1 MGGQATMKLRSPL
14 SRRRTSQLLLG
25 LITLLL
31 ASTLVFL
38 YLKSSRDQTA
48 SYTQSR
54 DLIRQLQQLN
64 AQWDSEVL
72 KARIAITH
80 NYDPLVTPLAE
91 MTRLWAD
98 LQNRDTYHNPVDLPR
113 WRSSQEAYQAAIQ
126 EKARLV
132 DQFKSHNAVLRNSL
146 AFLPTAEDDIQA
158 QFNEIDDEGRLR
170 LQGVATDTYDL
181 LLSSLEF
188 AQVTSDERAADILV
202 GLGKLAINKESLPSD
217 FQAPVEILSNHI
229 SLILREQPL
238 VNSLLEQIA
247 AVPVGE
253 RLDELTTH
261 LNQDQQTA
269 DLIDHQYHRYLLIFS
284 TLLVVLL
291 LYLAM
296 RLLRSFSEINR
307 VNRALQAANETL
319 EQRVERRTQQLK
331 DAQSELMDSARQAGM
346 AEIATNVLHNVGNV
360 LNSVNIS
367 ADLVTRT
374 LRNSKARGLGK
385 AMQLL
390 NEHPGDLGTFLTEDA
405 KGKLLPGYL
414 NQLVDA
420 IALEQQGMAD
430 ELTQL
435 SKSVDHIKDIVSTQ
449 QSYAGAS
456 SLLEPVDIGAL
467 MDDALRMNAGA
478 LSRHHVTV
486 VKEYAQVPQI
496 LGDKHRLLLIMV
508 NLISNA
514 KYAMTGL
521 SDRPRQMTLT
531 VLPGADDTLK
541 ISVKDDGEG
550 IPPENMIRIFTHG
563 FTTRKEGHGF
573 GLHSCALAAVEMN
586 GQLSAHSDGPGRGA
600 VFTLTIPL
608 THAGTTP

>member
-1 MGGQATMKLRSPL
+1 MTTQ
-14 SRRRTSQLLLG
+14 SRRRFTQIVLG
-25 LITLLL
+25 LVTLLL

-38 YLKSSRDQTA
+38 YLKAARDQTA

-80 NYDPLVTPLAE
+80 NYDPLVTPLTE
-91 MTRLWAD
+91 MTRIWAE
-98 LQNRDTYHNPVDLPR
+98 LNSRDTYHNPIDL
-113 WRSSQEAYQAAIQ
+113 SSWQATQTAYQTAMQ

-158 QFNEIDDEGRLR
+158 QFNRLDDEGRLQ

-188 AQVTSDERAADILV
+188 AQVTSDDRAADILV
-202 GLGKLAINKESLPSD
+202 GLGKLATNKEQLPSE
-217 FQAPVEILSNHI
+217 FQGPVELLSNHI
-229 SLILREQPL
+229 SLILREQPV
-238 VNSLLEQIA
+238 VNNLLERIA
-247 AVPVGE
+247 DVPVAE
-253 RLDELTTH
+253 RLDDLTTH
-261 LNQDQQTA
+261 LDQDQQAA
-269 DLIDHQYHRYLLIFS
+269 DRIDHQYHRYLLIFS
-284 TLLVVLL
+284 TLLVAML
-291 LYLAM
+291 LYLAV
-296 RLLRSFSEINR
+296 RLLRSFAEINR
-307 VNRALQAANETL
+307 VNRQLQAANETL

-331 DAQSELMDSARQAGM
+331 DAQSELLDSARQAGM

-367 ADLVTRT
+367 ADL
-374 LRNSKARGLGK
+374 
-385 AMQLL
+385 
-390 NEHPGDLGTFLTEDA
+390 GTFLTEDE

-414 NQLVDA
+414 NQLVDV
-420 IALEQQGMAD
+420 IAVEQQGMTD
-430 ELTQL
+430 ELAQL

-449 QSYAGAS
+449 QSYAGAAT
-456 SLLEPVDIGAL
+456 LLEPVHISDL
-467 MDDALRMNAGA
+467 MEDALRMNAGA

-486 VKEYAQVPQI
+486 VKEYAPVPEI
-496 LGDKHRLLLIMV
+496 LADKHRLLLIMV

-514 KYAMTGL
+514 KYAMSNL
-521 SDRPRQMTLT
+521 NDRPRQMTLK
-531 VLPGADDTLK
+531 VQALADNTLQ

-550 IPPENMIRIFTHG
+550 IPAENMTRIFTHG

-573 GLHSCALAAVEMN
+573 GLHSCALAAVEMS
-586 GQLSAHSDGPGRGA
+586 GQLSAHSDGPGLGA
-600 VFTLTIPL
+600 IFTLTIPM
-608 THAGTTP
+608 TPAGSPA

>member
-1 MGGQATMKLRSPL
+1 MTSH
-14 SRRRTSQLLLG
+14 SRRRFTQVVLG
-25 LITLLL
+25 LVTLLL

-38 YLKSSRDQTA
+38 YLKASRDQTA

-80 NYDPLVTPLAE
+80 NYDPLVTPLTQ
-91 MTRLWAD
+91 MTRIWAE
-98 LQNRDTYHNPVDLPR
+98 LNSRDTYHNPSNLSG
-113 WRSSQEAYQAAIQ
+113 WQATQTAYQTAIQ

-132 DQFKSHNAVLRNSL
+132 DQFKSHNALLRNSL

-158 QFNEIDDEGRLR
+158 QFNRLDAEGRLQ
-170 LQGVATDTYDL
+170 LQDVATDTYDL

-188 AQVTSDERAADILV
+188 AQVTSDDRAADILV
-202 GLGKLAINKESLPSD
+202 GLGKLAINKEQLPSE
-217 FQAPVEILSNHI
+217 FQGPVDILSNHI
-229 SLILREQPL
+229 SLILREQPV
-238 VNSLLEQIA
+238 VNDLLERIA
-247 AVPVGE
+247 TVPVAE
-253 RLDELTTH
+253 HLDALTTH
-261 LNQDQQTA
+261 LDQDQQAA

-284 TLLVVLL
+284 TLLVGLL
-291 LYLAM
+291 LYLAV
-296 RLLRSFSEINR
+296 RLLRSFAEINR
-307 VNRALQAANETL
+307 VNRALHAANETL
-319 EQRVERRTQQLK
+319 EQRVERRTRQLK
-331 DAQSELMDSARQAGM
+331 DAQSELLDSARQAGM

-367 ADLVTRT
+367 AELVTRK
-374 LRNSKARGLGK
+374 LRSSKALGLGK
-385 AMQLL
+385 AMQLI
-390 NEHPGDLGTFLTEDA
+390 NEHKADLGTFLTEDE

-420 IALEQQGMAD
+420 IAVEQQGMTD
-430 ELTQL
+430 ELAQL

-449 QSYAGAS
+449 QSYAGAAT
-456 SLLEPVDIGAL
+456 LLEPVHISGL
-467 MDDALRMNAGA
+467 MEDALRMNAGA

-486 VKEYAQVPQI
+486 VKEYAQVPEI
-496 LGDKHRLLLIMV
+496 LADKHRLLLIMV

-514 KYAMTGL
+514 KYAMSNL
-521 SDRPRQMTLT
+521 SDRPRQMTLK
-531 VLPGADDTLK
+531 VQPLEDNTLQ

-550 IPPENMIRIFTHG
+550 IPAENMTRIFTHG

-586 GQLSAHSDGPGRGA
+586 GQLSAHSDGPGLGA
-600 VFTLTIPL
+600 VFTLTIPMTL
-608 THAGTTP
+608 AGSPA

>member
-1 MGGQATMKLRSPL
+1 MTSH
-14 SRRRTSQLLLG
+14 SRRRFTQVVLG
-25 LITLLL
+25 LVTLLL

-38 YLKSSRDQTA
+38 YLKASRDQTA

-80 NYDPLVTPLAE
+80 NYDPLVTPLTQ
-91 MTRLWAD
+91 MTRIWAE
-98 LQNRDTYHNPVDLPR
+98 LNSRDTYHNPSNLSG
-113 WRSSQEAYQAAIQ
+113 WQATQTAYQTAIQ

-132 DQFKSHNAVLRNSL
+132 DQFKSHNALLRNSL

-158 QFNEIDDEGRLR
+158 QFNRLDAEGRLQ
-170 LQGVATDTYDL
+170 LQDVATDTYDL

-188 AQVTSDERAADILV
+188 AQVTSDDRAADILV
-202 GLGKLAINKESLPSD
+202 GLGKLAINKEQLPSE
-217 FQAPVEILSNHI
+217 FQGPVDILSNHI
-229 SLILREQPL
+229 SLILREQPV
-238 VNSLLEQIA
+238 VNDLLERIA
-247 AVPVGE
+247 TVPVAE
-253 RLDELTTH
+253 HLDALTTH
-261 LNQDQQTA
+261 LDQDQQAA

-284 TLLVVLL
+284 TLLVGLL
-291 LYLAM
+291 LYLAV
-296 RLLRSFSEINR
+296 RLLRSFAEINR
-307 VNRALQAANETL
+307 VNRALHAANETL
-319 EQRVERRTQQLK
+319 EQRVERRTRQLK
-331 DAQSELMDSARQAGM
+331 DAQSELLDSARQAGM

-367 ADLVTRT
+367 AELVTRK
-374 LRNSKARGLGK
+374 LRSSKALGLGK
-385 AMQLL
+385 AMQLI
-390 NEHPGDLGTFLTEDA
+390 NEHKDDLGTFLTEDE

-420 IALEQQGMAD
+420 IAVEQQGMTD
-430 ELTQL
+430 ELAQL

-449 QSYAGAS
+449 QSYAGAAT
-456 SLLEPVDIGAL
+456 LLEPVHISGL
-467 MDDALRMNAGA
+467 MEDALRMNAGA

-486 VKEYAQVPQI
+486 VKEYAQVPEI
-496 LGDKHRLLLIMV
+496 LADKHRLLLIMV

-514 KYAMTGL
+514 KYAMSNL
-521 SDRPRQMTLT
+521 SDRPRQMTLK
-531 VLPGADDTLK
+531 VQPLEDNTLQ

-550 IPPENMIRIFTHG
+550 IPAENMTRIFTHG

-586 GQLSAHSDGPGRGA
+586 GQLNAHSDGPGLGA
-600 VFTLTIPL
+600 VFTLTIPMTL
-608 THAGTTP
+608 AGSPA

>member
-1 MGGQATMKLRSPL
+1 MTSH
-14 SRRRTSQLLLG
+14 SRRRFTQVVLG
-25 LITLLL
+25 LVTLLL

-38 YLKSSRDQTA
+38 YLKASRDQTA

-80 NYDPLVTPLAE
+80 NYDPLVTPLTQ
-91 MTRLWAD
+91 MTRIWAE
-98 LQNRDTYHNPVDLPR
+98 LNSRDTYHNPSNLSG
-113 WRSSQEAYQAAIQ
+113 WQATQTAYQTAIQ

-132 DQFKSHNAVLRNSL
+132 DQFKSHNALLRNSL

-158 QFNEIDDEGRLR
+158 QFNRLDAEGRLQ
-170 LQGVATDTYDL
+170 LQDVATDTYDL

-188 AQVTSDERAADILV
+188 AQVTSDDRAADILV
-202 GLGKLAINKESLPSD
+202 GLGKLAINKEQLPSE
-217 FQAPVEILSNHI
+217 FQGPVDILSNHI
-229 SLILREQPL
+229 SLILREQPV
-238 VNSLLEQIA
+238 VNDLLERIA
-247 AVPVGE
+247 TVPVAE
-253 RLDELTTH
+253 HLDALTTH
-261 LNQDQQTA
+261 LDQDQQAA

-284 TLLVVLL
+284 TLLVGLL
-291 LYLAM
+291 LYLAV
-296 RLLRSFSEINR
+296 RLLRSFAEINR
-307 VNRALQAANETL
+307 VNRALHAANETL
-319 EQRVERRTQQLK
+319 EQRVERRTRQLK
-331 DAQSELMDSARQAGM
+331 DAQSELLDSARQAGM

-367 ADLVTRT
+367 AELVTRK
-374 LRNSKARGLGK
+374 LRSSKALGLGK
-385 AMQLL
+385 AMQLI
-390 NEHPGDLGTFLTEDA
+390 NEHKADLGTFLTEDE

-420 IALEQQGMAD
+420 IAVEQQGMTD
-430 ELTQL
+430 ELAQL

-449 QSYAGAS
+449 QSYAGAAT
-456 SLLEPVDIGAL
+456 LLEPVHISGL
-467 MDDALRMNAGA
+467 MEDALRMNAGA

-486 VKEYAQVPQI
+486 VKEYAQVPEI
-496 LGDKHRLLLIMV
+496 LADKHRLLLIMV

-514 KYAMTGL
+514 KYAMSNL
-521 SDRPRQMTLT
+521 SDRPRQMTLK
-531 VLPGADDTLK
+531 VQPLEDNTLQ

-550 IPPENMIRIFTHG
+550 IPAENMTRIFTHG

-573 GLHSCALAAVEMN
+573 GLHSCALAAIEMH
-586 GQLSAHSDGPGRGA
+586 GQLSAHSDGPGLGA

-608 THAGTTP
+608 TLAGSSS